1 MDHQLFKLEM
11 VSDRKIIEVSRLR
24 LSRIEPFVVLNAKR
38 LEKEK
43 LTHEFEYN
51 SHIQHTLVLK
61 VSVHELF
68 VYQGRR
74 FVNVFK
80 TSLSC
85 LNSLFFSRV
94 NLNGYML

>member
-1 MDHQLFKLEM
+1 MDHHLFKLEM
-11 VSDRKIIEVSRLR
+11 VSDRKIEASR
-24 LSRIEPFVVLNAKR
+24 LSRIEPFVVRNAKR

-43 LTHEFEYN
+43 LTHEFKYN

-61 VSVHELF
+61 VSVHEFF

-80 TSLSC
+80 TLSLSC
-85 LNSLFFSRV
+85 LNSLFFLRV

>member
-1 MDHQLFKLEM
+1 MDHHLFKLEM
-11 VSDRKIIEVSRLR
+11 VSDRKIEASR
-24 LSRIEPFVVLNAKR
+24 LSRIEPFVVRNAKR

-43 LTHEFEYN
+43 LTHEFKYN

-61 VSVHELF
+61 VSVHEFF

-80 TSLSC
+80 TLSLSC
-85 LNSLFFSRV
+85 LNSLF
-94 NLNGYML
+94 

>member
-11 VSDRKIIEVSRLR
+11 VSDRKIIEASRLR

-61 VSVHELF
+61 VSVHEL
-68 VYQGRR
+68 
-74 FVNVFK
+74 
-80 TSLSC
+80 
-85 LNSLFFSRV
+85 LFIKAAALLMFLKHR
-94 NLNGYML
+94 